1 MIGQALQGVGLQ
13 PLNERLRGHQG
24 RGAIPAPYLVLLTAL
39 AVVPLA
45 LIALRVLAVT
55 GMAPNAPGSWLEQH
69 VSLLWV
75 DAADRTAVLHV
86 VQLPLAAL
94 MVALA
99 RLTLGIRVLGFRAI
113 LIAIG
118 MREVGILPSLVLI
131 AIIAASV
138 VLIRPL
144 MRRSGMPLYARVS
157 TILALVAATMVTG
170 LLLGSAFDS
179 SLLSSFAFF
188 PVVIL
193 AMLAES
199 IADTVARESTAMAA
213 WRTAT
218 TIALALA
225 IAVLCAWPA
234 LHELTLACPEL
245 ILTQL
250 VLVVFVSEF
259 LDYRLLEDFRP
270 GREPR
275 PARTGMH
282 IAVVRNRWNNSVLC
296 HRVPTAPQ
304 RYRLRSV
311 QALVDALRDAGH
323 TVAVIEAD
331 ARLFSR
337 LREFFPRAI
346 AGDPARALVINC
358 AGGVQGRGR
367 LAQVPGLCEMIGVPC
382 TGPDALAM
390 ATISDRLLQARTL
403 AEHGITTAEFQP
415 ARELPE
421 GDGPWLAAYRFQ
433 SDREPLAADSGRRL
447 KRAITQIAAAGDEA
461 LVTLKPVGRQLRI
474 YVLGGAAGQE
484 TPLVLPPLER
494 RKAGLALQ
502 TATLSAAQRQA
513 VTNTAR
519 TAFRALRCR
528 HIARIDAWLDAQD
541 RIGVLQ
547 LRAIEIPTPPGA
559 AAKAARAA
567 GLGYADLLAQ
577 AYGIGMRPVRRA
589 DAQRAPAIPQPITS

>member
-1 MIGQALQGVGLQ
+1 MNGPSPQGIGLQ
-13 PLNERLRGHQG
+13 PLIERLRGHQG
-24 RGAIPAPYLVLLTAL
+24 RHAIPAPYLLVLTAL
-39 AVVPLA
+39 AILPLF
-45 LIALRVLAVT
+45 LIALRVLAIT
-55 GMAPNAPGSWLEQH
+55 GTLPNAPGSWLEQH

-75 DAADRTAVLHV
+75 DAVNRTAVLHV

-94 MVALA
+94 LVALA

-199 IADTVARESTAMAA
+199 IADTVARESTAMAV

-218 TIALALA
+218 TIVLALA

-234 LHELTLACPEL
+234 LRELTLACPEL

-259 LDYRLLEDFRP
+259 LDYRLLEEFRP
-270 GREPR
+270 GADPR
-275 PARTGMH
+275 AARAGMY
-282 IAVVRNRWNNSVLC
+282 IAVVRNRWNNSVLR
-296 HRVPTAPQ
+296 HRGPTAPQ

-311 QALVDALRDAGH
+311 QGLVDVLRDAGH
-323 TVAVIEAD
+323 TVTVLEAD
-331 ARLFSR
+331 ARLYGR
-337 LREFFPRAI
+337 LREFLPRDV
-346 AGDPARALVINC
+346 AGDPTRALVINC

-367 LAQVPGLCEMIGVPC
+367 LMQVPGLCEMIGVPC

-403 AEHGITTAEFQP
+403 AEHGVTTADFRP
-415 ARELPE
+415 AHDVQA
-421 GDGPWLAAYRFQ
+421 GDGPWLVACRFQ
-433 SDREPLAADSGRRL
+433 SDREPLLADSGRRL
-447 KRAITQIAAAGDEA
+447 ERAVEKIAAAGDEA
-461 LVTLKPVGRQLRI
+461 LVARRPAGRYLRI
-474 YVLGGAAGQE
+474 YVLAGGPDAAA
-484 TPLVLPPLER
+484 PRVLPPLER
-494 RKAGLALQ
+494 RRAGVALQ
-502 TATLSAAQRQA
+502 AATLSEAQAQA
-513 VTNTAR
+513 VTNAAR
-519 TAFRALRCR
+519 SAVRALRCH
-528 HIARIDAWLDAQD
+528 HIARIDTWLDGED
-541 RIGVLQ
+541 RVGVLQ
-547 LRAIEIPTPPGA
+547 VRAIEIPTPRGA

-567 GLGYADLLAQ
+567 GLGFAGLLAQ
-577 AYGIGMRPVRRA
+577 AYGVTTHTPGAA
-589 DAQRAPAIPQPITS
+589 DACRAPVLPQPAAS

>member
-1 MIGQALQGVGLQ
+1 MSARAQQSAGLRS
-13 PLNERLRGHQG
+13 LTERLRGHQG
-24 RGAIPAPYLVLLTAL
+24 RGAIPAPYLLLLTAL
-39 AVVPLA
+39 AILPLV

-55 GMAPNAPGSWLEQH
+55 GMAPNAPGSWLEEH

-75 DAADRTAVLHV
+75 DAVDRSAVLHV

-94 MVALA
+94 MVALT
-99 RLTLGIRVLGFRAI
+99 RLTLGIRVLGFRAL

-170 LLLGSAFDS
+170 LLFGSAFDS

-199 IADTVARESTAMAA
+199 IADTVARESTAMAV

-218 TIALALA
+218 TIVLALA

-234 LHELTLACPEL
+234 LRELTLACPEL

-250 VLVVFVSEF
+250 ILVVFVSEF

-270 GREPR
+270 GRDPR
-275 PARTGMH
+275 PERAGMH
-282 IAVVRNRWNNSVLC
+282 IAVVRNRWNSSLLR
-296 HRVPTAPQ
+296 HIGPTAPQ
-304 RYRLRSV
+304 RYRLLSV

-323 TVAVIEAD
+323 TVAVLEAD

-337 LREFFPRAI
+337 LREFFPRHV
-346 AGDPARALVINC
+346 AGDPARTLVINC
-358 AGGVQGRGR
+358 AGGGQGRGR
-367 LAQVPGLCEMIGVPC
+367 LAQVPSLCEMIGAPC

-390 ATISDRLLQARTL
+390 AIISDRLLQARTL
-403 AEHGITTAEFQP
+403 AEHGVITADFQ
-415 ARELPE
+415 AAHDLPE

-433 SDREPLAADSGRRL
+433 SDREPLPADSGRRL
-447 KRAITQIAAAGDEA
+447 RRAIAQIAAAGDEA
-461 LVTLKPVGRQLRI
+461 LITHQPGGRQLRI
-474 YVLGGAAGQE
+474 YVLAGGAGAVM
-484 TPLVLPPLER
+484 PRVLPPLER
-494 RKAGLALQ
+494 RKPGLALQ
-502 TATLSAAQRQA
+502 TATLSTAQRQA
-513 VTNTAR
+513 VTDTAR
-519 TAFRALRCR
+519 NAFRALRCR
-528 HIARIDAWLDAQD
+528 HIARIDVWLDARD
-541 RIGVLQ
+541 RVGVLQ
-547 LRAIEIPTPPGA
+547 LRAIEIPTRRGA
-559 AAKAARAA
+559 LAKAARDA
-567 GLGYADLLAQ
+567 GLNFADLLAQ
-577 AYGIGMRPVRRA
+577 AYGVRAHPMRNA
-589 DAQRAPAIPQPITS
+589 DVERAPVFPESVTS